1 MNKDKYKVAIIGT
14 GMIAN
19 AAHIPAWKKQEKD
32 VEIVAVADIRGTA
45 AEETANRYQI
55 HRHYTDPQKML
66 EREKPDI
73 VSVCTPNV
81 YHKPWTIAALQAGA
95 NVLCEKPL
103 TLTYADAKEMYQVAD
118 SAGKVLYTS
127 QSLRFMTQFQAAREF
142 AASGKLGDV
151 YYSEVSAV
159 RRRGVPTWGYFHMME
174 HNAGGPICDLGVH
187 VLDALYWITGNVKA
201 VSASCMTYTKFGNID
216 EGLLVSLA
224 ESGAPIGVF
233 TPRPY
238 DYHEFNVEDFA
249 AGFIR
254 LENNATIGFKAAWA
268 VNLPEE
274 FYIRIA
280 GTKGG
285 LQLPNLSIM
294 ENIGSYQVDVKPK
307 VFADPDVVFSGHYG
321 MIENFIGVLNGTQEM
336 VVRREEVFNVVS
348 TLEMLYKS
356 SREGREVW
364 FEAINK

>member
-1 MNKDKYKVAIIGT
+1 MSKDKFTVAVIGT

-19 AAHIPAWKKQEKD
+19 AAHIPAWKALEKD
-32 VEIVAVADIRGTA
+32 VEIIAVADIREEA
-45 AEETANRYQI
+45 AEETAQRYHI
-55 HRHYTDPQKML
+55 SHHYTDPQKML
-66 EREKPDI
+66 VREKPDI

-81 YHKPWTIAALQAGA
+81 YHKPWTMAALQAGA

-103 TLTYADAKEMYQVAD
+103 TLTYSDALEMYQTAD

-127 QSLRFMTQFQAAREF
+127 QSLRFMSQFQAAKEF
-142 AASGKLGDV
+142 AENGKLGEV

-159 RRRGVPTWGYFHMME
+159 RRRGVPTWGYFHMRE

-187 VLDALYWITGNVKA
+187 VLDALYWITGNIRA

-224 ESGAPIGVF
+224 ESGAPLGVF

-254 LENNATIGFKAAWA
+254 LENNATIGFKAGWA

-285 LQLPNLSIM
+285 LQLPDVTIM
-294 ENIGSYQVDVKPK
+294 ENMGSYQVDVKPK
-307 VFADPDVVFSGHYG
+307 VFSDPPMVFPGHYG
-321 MIENFIGVLNGTQEM
+321 MIENFVGVIKGEQEM
-336 VVRREEVFNVVS
+336 VVKREEVLNVVS

-356 SREGREVW
+356 AREGKEVR
-364 FEAINK
+364 FEG